1 MLFFIF
7 PSSSRLLIFVP
18 STHPSASAIMSPPV
32 DGKLGKREG
41 GAARILGSGASGVAE
56 LMVFHPVVSFEEK
69 RRRDRA
75 D

>member
-1 MLFFIF
+1 
-7 PSSSRLLIFVP
+7 
-18 STHPSASAIMSPPV
+18 MSPPV
-32 DGKLGKREG
+32 DGKLGKRES